1 MPGGWNE
8 IQHRPHLQ
16 IWPRDTDACIHST
29 SFQLLIGEEYM
40 HSALGDDTAIIVKAW
55 DLYGRA
61 GPFSSLFLKLNIDHS
76 KKKKKNH

>member
-1 MPGGWNE
+1 
-8 IQHRPHLQ
+8 
-16 IWPRDTDACIHST
+16 
-29 SFQLLIGEEYM
+29 M

-55 DLYGRA
+55 VLYGRA